1 MSFELRCENVQVR
14 NALGLGFRKV
24 RHQKHRIHQKHHIQ
38 VRNALGLG
46 FRNGKGL
53 HWVFVTD
60 IKGAFIGRDDLV
72 MRSVVCSLR

>member
-1 MSFELRCENVQVR
+1 MSFELRCENV
-14 NALGLGFRKV
+14 
-24 RHQKHRIHQKHHIQ
+24 Q